1 MAVGDYSTDFHIV
14 PGVRLGG
21 VPCGIKGIDQLD
33 LVLFEIRVWQCH
45 CRHFHAKPFCSGARA
60 GWPGAS

>member
-33 LVLFEIRVWQCH
+33 LVLFEFVPGTANRTSIPKW
-45 CRHFHAKPFCSGARA
+45 AAAAAR
-60 GWPGAS
+60 